1 MRPST
6 CALALLPLLLGSLLA
21 SCVAPPEPAGG
32 DPGEAGPAAGLDAL
46 YERFSAAYA
55 NLDLDALV
63 GLYAEEALY
72 LPPSGGI
79 LEGRGAVRE
88 SFSGFF
94 RWAAENDVVVELAF
108 DIVDRTIREDMA
120 VDVGYYSLTT
130 TPPAESGESAG
141 HSVGK
146 FITVAER
153 DDAGAWHFRIDGY
166 SPAPPEVLDTGP
178 SPVAAQARGES
189 AAP

>member
-6 CALALLPLLLGSLLA
+6 CALALLPLLLGSALA
-21 SCVAPPEPAGG
+21 SCAGPPEPPGG
-32 DPGEAGPAAGLDAL
+32 DPGEVDATAGLDAL

-55 NLDLDALV
+55 DLDLDALV

-94 RWAAENDVVVELAF
+94 QWAAENDVAVELAF
-108 DIVDRTIREDMA
+108 HVVDRTSHEDMA

-146 FITVAER
+146 FINVAER
-153 DDAGAWHFRIDGY
+153 DAAGQWHFRIDGY
-166 SPAPPEVLDTGP
+166 SPAPPEVLETAP
-178 SPVAAQARGES
+178 APVAAHGEPV
-189 AAP
+189 AP

>member
-6 CALALLPLLLGSLLA
+6 CGLALLLLGSVLA
-21 SCVAPPEPAGG
+21 SCAAQPEPSGG
-32 DPGEAGPAAGLDAL
+32 DPGEADAAAGLDDL
-46 YERFSAAYA
+46 YERFRAAYA
-55 NLDLDALV
+55 SLDLDALV
-63 GLYAEEALY
+63 GLYVEEALY

-94 RWAAENDVVVELAF
+94 EWAAENDVAVELVF
-108 DIVDRTIREDMA
+108 HVVDRTLHEDLA

-130 TPPAESGESAG
+130 TPPAESGDPPG

-146 FITVAER
+146 FVTVAER
-153 DDAGAWHFRIDGY
+153 DDAGEWRFRIDGY
-166 SPAPPEVLDTGP
+166 SPAPPEVLETGP